1 MAEVRDEMRNIQQNC
16 LDQIEAVQAE
26 KLAFLEGLAGRDELF
41 DEGVRELRTVA
52 EAVEVIS

>member
-26 KLAFLEGLAGRDELF
+26 KQ
-41 DEGVRELRTVA
+41 A
-52 EAVEVIS
+52 EIERFEKEKQKMEA